1 MKTKTIFLAAT
12 QRPINKLSFIPIK
25 KTVIH
30 FEQLGVDFDDIQL
43 SKNCDKFISPKGK
56 PHGGRI
62 TLTTAALF
70 KQPQK
75 RDIMNNLTSIDLSPQ
90 TLMAMHI
97 SISSQAL
104 LNQSYSNLLLSQQL
118 LTSQSMDPGLTVK
131 IKAYQNQLRQQA
143 QVFKQNTVAELIGLY
158 TKASN
163 FAALVNAVNALYST
177 EDPQVSQKGAEMVA
191 ALSEV
196 AQHYQAAAQ
205 AVHTQLQARR
215 EMLEPLMGNF
225 LNVID
230 AIEQGLNAEAKQ
242 QAQIIAE
249 LNEAIAKN
257 IQSIADA
264 GFKAGEGVVQLGQSI
279 VAAVPLGPTD
289 NKPKEAPIAPPKPL
303 GDQASYM
310 ISGIQAISAG
320 ASGAQQAV
328 NELKANYAKL
338 AVAYRALATANAL
351 LSVAK
356 SVQAQA
362 QLFVD
367 TYALTEQRMALL
379 PTEWG
384 KVAEAYLAAAPII
397 NQAGSASEIKQAKQ
411 IISLNAERW
420 QLFSKSIDNAKA
432 NYAGNNIL
440 PEV

>member
-1 MKTKTIFLAAT
+1 
-12 QRPINKLSFIPIK
+12 
-25 KTVIH
+25 
-30 FEQLGVDFDDIQL
+30 
-43 SKNCDKFISPKGK
+43 
-56 PHGGRI
+56 
-62 TLTTAALF
+62 
-70 KQPQK
+70 
-75 RDIMNNLTSIDLSPQ
+75 MNNLTDIDLSPQ
-90 TLMAMHI
+90 ALMAMHI
-97 SISSQAL
+97 SISSYAL

-118 LTSQSMDPGLTVK
+118 LASQNMDPGLTVK

-143 QVFKQNTVAELIGLY
+143 QIFKQSTVAELIGLY

-163 FAALVNAVNALYST
+163 FSALVNAVNTLYST
-177 EDPQVSQKGAEMVA
+177 EDPQVSQKGSEMVS
-191 ALSEV
+191 ALSEI
-196 AQHYQAAAQ
+196 AQRYQAAAQ
-205 AVHTQLQARR
+205 AVHIQLQTTS
-215 EMLEPLMGNF
+215 EMLTPVMANF
-225 LNVID
+225 REVIS
-230 AIEQGLNAEAKQ
+230 AIEQGLNVEAKQ
-242 QAQIIAE
+242 QAQTIAE

-257 IQSIADA
+257 IQSIAEA

-279 VAAVPLGPTD
+279 VATVPLGPAD
-289 NKPKEAPIAPPKPL
+289 EAAAAASKPL

-310 ISGIQAISAG
+310 ISGIQAISSG

-356 SVQAQA
+356 SVHAQA

-367 TYALTEQRMALL
+367 TYALTTQRMALL
-379 PTEWG
+379 PDEWN
-384 KVAEAYLAAAPII
+384 KVADAYLTAAPII
-397 NQAGSASEIKQAKQ
+397 NQANSALEIKQAKQ
-411 IISLNAERW
+411 IISLNAEKW

>member
-1 MKTKTIFLAAT
+1 
-12 QRPINKLSFIPIK
+12 
-25 KTVIH
+25 
-30 FEQLGVDFDDIQL
+30 
-43 SKNCDKFISPKGK
+43 
-56 PHGGRI
+56 
-62 TLTTAALF
+62 
-70 KQPQK
+70 
-75 RDIMNNLTSIDLSPQ
+75 MNNIIDIDLSPQ
-90 TLMAMHI
+90 ALMAMHI
-97 SISSQAL
+97 SISSYAL

-118 LTSQSMDPGLTVK
+118 LTSQNMDPGLTVK

-143 QVFKQNTVAELIGLY
+143 QIFKQSTVAELIGLY

-163 FAALVNAVNALYST
+163 FSALVNAVNTLYST
-177 EDPQVSQKGAEMVA
+177 EDPQVSQKGSEMVS
-191 ALSEV
+191 ALSEI
-196 AQHYQAAAQ
+196 AQRYQAAAQ
-205 AVHTQLQARR
+205 AVHIQLQTTSDILTPVMANFR
-215 EMLEPLMGNF
+215 E
-225 LNVID
+225 VIS
-230 AIEQGLNAEAKQ
+230 AIEQGLNVEAKQ
-242 QAQIIAE
+242 QAQTIAE

-257 IQSIADA
+257 IQSIAEA

-279 VAAVPLGPTD
+279 VATVPLGPAD
-289 NKPKEAPIAPPKPL
+289 KKPKEAAAAAPKPL

-310 ISGIQAISAG
+310 ISGIQAISSG

-356 SVQAQA
+356 SVHAQA

-367 TYALTEQRMALL
+367 TYALTTQRMALL
-379 PTEWG
+379 PDEWN
-384 KVAEAYLAAAPII
+384 KVADAYLTAAPII
-397 NQAGSASEIKQAKQ
+397 NQANSALEIKQAKQ
-411 IISLNAERW
+411 IISLNAEKW